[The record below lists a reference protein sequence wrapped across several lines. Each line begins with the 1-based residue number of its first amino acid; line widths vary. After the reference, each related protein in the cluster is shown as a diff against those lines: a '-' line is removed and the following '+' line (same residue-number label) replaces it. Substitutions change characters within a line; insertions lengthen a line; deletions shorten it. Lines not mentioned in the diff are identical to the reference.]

1 MANIRVGLLA
11 LLALA
16 AGLSFAQHANL
27 LLSWLLLLALIIGV
41 AATAGQAITG
51 LWRGALIDDRNVM
64 SLSRMQLLLWTCV
77 VLSGYMT
84 YALARIIQGLE
95 HPLDIALEPS
105 LWALMGIS
113 TGSLVGSPL
122 ILEGKKRIAA
132 SLQQLEAS
140 KAALGEQQEANPE
153 DFTHQGQLATN
164 RSISSA
170 RWSDMITGEELD
182 TAPHLDIA
190 RLQMLF
196 FTLISVASFAVGLGH
211 FFLVN
216 APGIYGAQALFPSP
230 DESLVALIGISHGG
244 YLTAKAVRRSPATP
258 SLDSKPAEA
267 TAVEDEHVQA
277 VG

>member
-1 MANIRVGLLA
+1 LANIRVGLLA

-16 AGLSFAQHANL
+16 AGLSFVQHANL

-51 LWRGALIDDRNVM
+51 LWRGALIDERNVM

-77 VLSGYMT
+77 ILSGYMT
-84 YALARIIQGLE
+84 YALARIIHGTDN
-95 HPLDIALEPS
+95 PLNIAMEPS

-113 TGSLVGSPL
+113 TASLVGSPL
-122 ILEGKKRIAA
+122 ILEGKKRIAT

-140 KAALGEQQEANPE
+140 KSALGQQHGADPE

-164 RSISSA
+164 REIASA

-196 FTLISVASFAVGLGH
+196 FTLISVAAFAVYLGH
-211 FFLVN
+211 VFVSN
-216 APGIYGAQALFPSP
+216 APGVFAAQALFPEL
-230 DESLVALIGISHGG
+230 DESLVTLLGISHGG
-244 YLTAKAVRRSPATP
+244 YLTAKALPRANASP
-258 SLDSKPAEA
+258 SLDAKSDDK
-267 TAVEDEHVQA
+267 VDEQQA